1 MLSMHKLT
9 VGDGY
14 AYLTRH
20 VAAGDA
26 GLSAADS
33 LTAYYE
39 QTGNPTGRWIGGG
52 LHALGGERL
61 EVGAAVSEAAM
72 TAVFRDG
79 RDPVTLE
86 PLGTPYKRFVPGES
100 RHTVAGYD
108 LTFTAPKSVSVLW
121 GLADDR
127 TRATLYDAHRAA
139 LSSALRF
146 VEHSVIRTRVGAAG
160 CRQVR
165 TRGMVAAAFDH
176 WDSRAGDPNLHT
188 HVVVANKAQGP
199 DGAWRSVDGRTL
211 HAAVVTVSELYDAL
225 LADEVSRR
233 LGATWSTRSR
243 GERRNPA
250 FEVDG
255 VDEDLLAEFS
265 ARSEQIHCAEQ
276 RWADEFAEQRGRVPS
291 RVETTRAR
299 QHLTRET
306 RPPKVV
312 RALHELLTDWASRAR
327 AVTGVEPV
335 DLAARALAGRYSR
348 PLRAGDVG
356 PEVRA
361 AIVAQVLEDVSA
373 RRSVWS
379 TWNLGAAALRSSLA
393 LRMASS
399 EDRLQMTN
407 TLVTEARKACVR
419 LDDDTEP
426 TRRRVG
432 EETFT
437 SVELLEAE
445 RTLLDAAEATVPLGI
460 HPLAARLAD
469 RHMEHLSDDQREA
482 AKFVLLSPQ
491 QLDVLVGP
499 AGTGKTTTLAAL
511 ADEWR
516 QTRGTVV
523 GLAPSA
529 SAAATLSTALG
540 ARCETAAKWIY
551 ESVGDG
557 AAQRTVRYAADRA
570 VLTDPTAMYGDRRA
584 ANERCYTLA
593 ADQEHWRFRRGD
605 LVIVDEASMADTR
618 TLAGLVDQAKEAEAK
633 VLLVGDHLQR
643 GAVDAGGAFGM
654 LARRGPT
661 AELRTLWRFSQPW
674 EARATLEL
682 RHGDPS
688 ALDAYARHDRI
699 SHGAHDDMLDDAL
712 TAAAAAED
720 KGRIVLLAAADR
732 RTVNE
737 LNARSRADRV
747 RVGEVGTTG
756 IPLSDGLTGGVGDR
770 VVTRRNNRRLRTSD
784 GFVRNGDLWQIAD
797 VLPDGGLRVA
807 PAGDPTSGTLRLPA
821 RYVAESVELGY
832 ATTTARSQGMTVDE
846 THTVVTAGMG
856 REDLYVSLTRGRHLN
871 RLYVATERPD
881 PDCLPGGEREGASE
895 LLGRILAT
903 THAETSA
910 TETWA
915 AHHPERPD
923 PPHWPGRPQ
932 SAIPPLRP
940 QITRSPL
947 TPPTS
952 PSPDGPVLERW

>member
-1 MLSMHKLT
+1 MHKLT

-26 GLSAADS
+26 GLAAGDS
-33 LTAYYE
+33 LAAYYE
-39 QTGNPTGRWIGGG
+39 LTGNPHGRWIGGG
-52 LHALGGERL
+52 LSALGDGRL
-61 EVGAAVSEAAM
+61 RVGAAVSEAAM

-79 RDPVTLE
+79 RDPITFE
-86 PLGTPYKRFVPGES
+86 PLGKPYKQIVPGEG

-127 TRATLYDAHRAA
+127 TRTALYDAHRAA
-139 LSSALRF
+139 LTTALKF

-165 TRGMVAAAFDH
+165 TRGMFAAAFDH

-188 HVVVANKAQGP
+188 HVVVANKVQGP

-211 HAAVVTVSELYDAL
+211 HAAVVTVSELYDASL
-225 LADEVSRR
+225 GDEVSRR
-233 LGATWSTRSR
+233 LGATWSMRSR

-255 VDEDLLAEFS
+255 VGENLLAEFS

-276 RWADEFAEQRGRVPS
+276 RWAEEFAEQHGRAPS

-312 RALHELLTDWASRAR
+312 CALHELLTDWANRAR
-327 AVTGVEPV
+327 GLTGIEPV

-361 AIVAQVLEDVSA
+361 AIVAQVLEDVSK

-379 TWNLGAAALRSSLA
+379 TWNLGAAALRSSLE
-393 LRMASS
+393 LRMASPD
-399 EDRLQMTN
+399 DRLELTS
-407 TLVTEARKACVR
+407 TIVTEASRACVR
-419 LDDDTEP
+419 LDGDTEP

-437 SVELLEAE
+437 SLELLQAE
-445 RTLLDAAEATVPLGI
+445 RTLLEAAEATVPLGI
-460 HPLAARLAD
+460 HPLAERLAD
-469 RHMEHLSDDQREA
+469 GRMAHLSDDQREA
-482 AKFVLLSPQ
+482 AKAVLLSPR

-516 QTRGTVV
+516 ETRGAVI

-529 SAAATLSTALG
+529 TAAATLSEALG
-540 ARCETAAKWIY
+540 ARSETTAKWLY

-557 AAQRTVRYAADRA
+557 AAQRALRYAAHTA
-570 VLTDPTAMYGDRRA
+570 ELSDPTGAYEDHRTANQRRYA
-584 ANERCYTLA
+584 LA
-593 ADQEHWRFRRGD
+593 VEQEQWRFRRGD
-605 LVIVDEASMADTR
+605 LIIVDEASMADTR
-618 TLAGLVDQAKEAEAK
+618 TLAALVQQAAAAQAK

-643 GAVDAGGAFGM
+643 GAVDAGGGFGM

-661 AELRTLWRFSQPW
+661 AELRTLWRFSHPW

-682 RHGDPS
+682 RHGQPA
-688 ALDAYARHDRI
+688 ALDAYIRHHRV
-699 SHGAHDDMLDDAL
+699 SHGTHDDMLDDAL
-712 TAAAAAED
+712 TTAFDAEAT
-720 KGRIVLLAAADR
+720 GSVVLLAAADR

-737 LNARSRADRV
+737 LNARSRAERI
-747 RVGEVGTTG
+747 RTGTIRTAG
-756 IPLSDGLTGGVGDR
+756 ITLSDGLTGGVGDR
-770 VVTRRNNRRLRTSD
+770 IVTRRNNRRLRTSD
-784 GFVRNGDLWQIAD
+784 GFVRNGDLWQITA
-797 VLPDGGLRVA
+797 VLPDGGLRVQ
-807 PAGDPTSGTLRLPA
+807 PINKPTGASLTLPA
-821 RYVAESVELGY
+821 TYVAEAVELGY

-846 THTVVTAGMG
+846 THTVITAGMG
-856 REDLYVSLTRGRHLN
+856 REDLYVAVTRGRHLN
-871 RLYVATERPD
+871 RLYVATDRPD
-881 PDCLPGGEREGASE
+881 PDCLPGSEPEGVRE
-895 LLGRILAT
+895 LLDRILAT
-903 THAETSA
+903 THAEMSG

-915 AHHPERPD
+915 AHHPERPQ
-923 PPHWPGRPQ
+923 PPLSPARPQ
-932 SAIPPLRP
+932 PAIPPLRP
-940 QITRSPL
+940 QMAPRPL
-947 TPPTS
+947 TPPPS
-952 PSPDGPVLERW
+952 PVPDGPVLERW

>member
-1 MLSMHKLT
+1 MLSTHKLT

-26 GLSAADS
+26 GLSAGDS
-33 LTAYYE
+33 LTTYYE
-39 QTGNPTGRWIGGG
+39 QTGNPPGRWIGGG
-52 LHALGGERL
+52 LNTLGDGRL
-61 EVGAAVSEAAM
+61 RAGTAVSEAAM

-79 RDPVTLE
+79 CDPITVE
-86 PLGTPYKRFVPGES
+86 PLGTPYKQIVPGEG

-108 LTFTAPKSVSVLW
+108 LTFTAPKSVSILW

-127 TRATLYDAHRAA
+127 TRTALYDAHRAA
-139 LSSALRF
+139 LTSALKF

-165 TRGMVAAAFDH
+165 TRGMVAATFDH
-176 WDSRAGDPNLHT
+176 WDSRVGDPNLHT
-188 HVVVANKAQGP
+188 HVVVANKVQGP

-233 LGATWSTRSR
+233 LGATWSSRAR

-255 VDEDLLAEFS
+255 VSENLLAEFS
-265 ARSEQIHCAEQ
+265 GRSEQIHCAEQ
-276 RWADEFAEQRGRVPS
+276 RWAEEFAEQRGRAPS
-291 RVETTRAR
+291 RVETTKAR

-312 RALHELLTDWASRAR
+312 RALQELLTDWANRAR
-327 AVTGVEPV
+327 PLTGIEPV

-361 AIVAQVLEDVSA
+361 AIVAQVLEDVSG

-379 TWNLGAAALRSSLA
+379 TWNLGAAALRSSLE
-393 LRMASS
+393 LRMASP
-399 EDRLQMTN
+399 EDRLRLTN
-407 TLVTEARKACVR
+407 TIVTEAGQACVR
-419 LDDDTEP
+419 LDDDTDP

-432 EETFT
+432 EETYT
-437 SVELLEAE
+437 SLELLQAE
-445 RTLLDAAEATVPLGI
+445 RTLLDAAEAIVPLGI
-460 HPLAARLAD
+460 HPLASRLAD
-469 RHMEHLSDDQREA
+469 GRMTHLSDDQREA
-482 AKFVLLSPQ
+482 AKAVLLSPR

-499 AGTGKTTTLAAL
+499 AGTGKTTTLSAL
-511 ADEWR
+511 ADECR
-516 QTRGTVV
+516 RTRGAVI

-529 SAAATLSTALG
+529 SAASTLSEALG

-551 ESVGDG
+551 ESTGDG
-557 AAQRTVRYAADRA
+557 AMQRRLRYAAYTAA
-570 VLTDPTAMYGDRRA
+570 VDDPTATYSDRRA
-584 ANERCYTLA
+584 ANERRYALA
-593 ADQEHWRFRRGD
+593 VDQEQWRFRRGD
-605 LVIVDEASMADTR
+605 LVVVDEASMADTR
-618 TLAGLVDQAKEAEAK
+618 TLAALIDQAGADEAK

-682 RHGDPS
+682 RHGSPA
-688 ALDAYARHDRI
+688 ALDAYVRHRRI
-699 SHGAHDDMLDDAL
+699 SHGTHDEMLDDAL
-712 TAAAAAED
+712 AAAAGAEAN
-720 KGRIVLLAAADR
+720 GRVVLLAAADR

-737 LNARSRADRV
+737 LNARSRAERV
-747 RVGEVGTTG
+747 RTGDVRTTG
-756 IPLSDGLTGGVGDR
+756 ITLSDGLTGGVGDR
-770 VVTRRNNRRLRTSD
+770 IVTRRNNRRLRTSD
-784 GFVRNGDLWQIAD
+784 GFVRNGELWQITA
-797 VLPDGGLRVA
+797 VLPDGGLRVRA
-807 PAGDPTSGTLRLPA
+807 AGDAAGGTLSLPAG
-821 RYVAESVELGY
+821 YVAESVELGY

-846 THTVVTAGMG
+846 THTVITAGMG
-856 REDLYVSLTRGRHLN
+856 REDLYVAVTRGRHLN
-871 RLYVATERPD
+871 RLYVATDRPD
-881 PDCLPGGEREGASE
+881 PDCLPSSEPEVLESCSTASSPV
-895 LLGRILAT
+895 RT
-903 THAETSA
+903 
-910 TETWA
+910 
-915 AHHPERPD
+915 PRRRP
-923 PPHWPGRPQ
+923 PRPGRP
-932 SAIPPLRP
+932 
-940 QITRSPL
+940 ITRRAQSRRCRRPVHSP
-947 TPPTS
+947 
-952 PSPDGPVLERW
+952 PSRRCVHRSRAAP

>member
-1 MLSMHKLT
+1 MHKLT

-26 GLSAADS
+26 GLSADDS

-39 QTGNPTGRWIGGG
+39 QTGNPSGRWIGGG
-52 LHALGGERL
+52 LDALGDGRL
-61 EVGAAVSEAAM
+61 RSGAAVSEAAM

-79 RDPVTLE
+79 RNPVTLE
-86 PLGTPYKRFVPGES
+86 PLGTPYKQIVPGEG

-108 LTFTAPKSVSVLW
+108 LTFTAPKSDSVLW

-127 TRATLYDAHRAA
+127 TRTALYDAHRAA
-139 LSSALRF
+139 LTSALKF

-188 HVVVANKAQGP
+188 HVVVANKVQGP

-211 HAAVVTVSELYDAL
+211 HGAVVTVSELYDAL

-233 LGATWSTRSR
+233 LGATWSLRAR

-255 VDEDLLAEFS
+255 VGEDLLAEFS
-265 ARSEQIHCAEQ
+265 GRSEQIHCAEQ
-276 RWADEFAEQRGRVPS
+276 RWAEEFAEQRGRAPS

-312 RALHELLTDWASRAR
+312 RALQELLADWANRAR
-327 AVTGVEPV
+327 ALTGVEPV

-361 AIVAQVLEDVSA
+361 AIVAQVLEDVST

-379 TWNLGAAALRSSLA
+379 TWNLGAAALRSSLVF
-393 LRMASS
+393 RMASP
-399 EDRLQMTN
+399 EDRVRLTN
-407 TLVTEARKACVR
+407 TIVTEAGKACVR

-426 TRRRVG
+426 ARRRVG

-437 SVELLEAE
+437 SLELLRAE

-460 HPLAARLAD
+460 HQLAGRLAD
-469 RHMEHLSDDQREA
+469 QRMAHLSVDQREA
-482 AKFVLLSPQ
+482 AKAVLLSPR
-491 QLDVLVGP
+491 QLAVLVGP

-516 QTRGTVV
+516 RTRGTVI

-529 SAAATLSTALG
+529 SAAATLSDALG
-540 ARCETAAKWIY
+540 ARCETTAKWMF
-551 ESVGDG
+551 ESVGD
-557 AAQRTVRYAADRA
+557 AALQRALRYAARTAVVDGPTVTYSDR
-570 VLTDPTAMYGDRRA
+570 VA
-584 ANERCYTLA
+584 ANERRNALA
-593 ADQEHWRFRRGD
+593 VDQEQWRFRRGD

-618 TLAGLVDQAKEAEAK
+618 TLAALIDQASAAEAK

-643 GAVDAGGAFGM
+643 GAVDAGGGFGM

-682 RHGDPS
+682 RHGDPA
-688 ALDAYARHDRI
+688 ALDAYIRHGRI
-699 SHGAHDDMLDDAL
+699 SHGTHDDMLDDAL
-712 TAAAAAED
+712 TAAQDAEAN
-720 KGRIVLLAAADR
+720 GRVVLLAAADR

-737 LNARSRADRV
+737 LNARTRAERV
-747 RVGEVGTTG
+747 RTGDVRTTG
-756 IPLSDGLTGGVGDR
+756 ITLSDGLTGGVGDR
-770 VVTRRNNRRLRTSD
+770 IVTRRNNRRLRTSG
-784 GFVRNGDLWQIAD
+784 GFVRNGDLWQITA
-797 VLPDGGLRVA
+797 VLPDGGVRVRA
-807 PAGDPTSGTLRLPA
+807 AGDAAAESLRLPSA
-821 RYVAESVELGY
+821 YVAESVELGY

-846 THTVVTAGMG
+846 THTVITAGMG
-856 REDLYVSLTRGRHLN
+856 REDLYVAVTRGRHLN
-871 RLYVATERPD
+871 RLYVATDRPD
-881 PDCLPGGEREGASE
+881 PECLPSGELDGPRE
-895 LLGRILAT
+895 LLDRVLAT
-903 THAETSA
+903 THGETSA

-915 AHHPERPD
+915 AHHPESPE
-923 PPHWPGRPQ
+923 PPLPITRPQ
-932 SAIPPLRP
+932 PVIPPLRP

>member
-1 MLSMHKLT
+1 MHKLT

-20 VAAGDA
+20 IAAGDA
-26 GLSAADS
+26 GLFAGDS

-39 QTGNPTGRWIGGG
+39 QTGNPSGRWLGGG
-52 LHALGGERL
+52 LGALGGGRL
-61 EVGAAVSEAAM
+61 QVGAAVSEAAM

-79 RDPVTLE
+79 RDPISIE
-86 PLGTPYKRFVPGES
+86 PLGTPYRQLVPGEG

-121 GLADDR
+121 ALADDQTR
-127 TRATLYDAHRAA
+127 TALYDAHRDA
-139 LSSALRF
+139 LASALRF
-146 VEHSVIRTRVGAAG
+146 VEQWVIRTRVGAAG

-188 HVVVANKAQGP
+188 HVVVANKVQGP
-199 DGAWRSVDGRTL
+199 DGAWSSIDGRTL

-233 LGATWSTRSR
+233 LGATWSTRAR

-255 VDEDLLAEFS
+255 LGEDLLAEFS

-276 RWADEFAEQRGRVPS
+276 RWAEEFAERRGRAPS

-306 RPPKVV
+306 RPPKFI
-312 RALHELLTDWASRAR
+312 RALRELLADWANRAR
-327 AVTGVEPV
+327 ALTGVEPV
-335 DLAARALAGRYSR
+335 DLAARALTGRHSR

-361 AIVAQVLEDVSA
+361 AIVAQVLDDVST

-399 EDRLQMTN
+399 DDRLKLTN
-407 TLVTEARKACVR
+407 AIVREAGAACVR
-419 LDDDTEP
+419 LDGDVEP
-426 TRRRVG
+426 SRRRVG

-437 SVELLEAE
+437 SVELLRAE
-445 RTLLDAAEATVPLGI
+445 RTLLEAAETASPLGI
-460 HPLAARLAD
+460 PALAARLAD
-469 RHMEHLSDDQREA
+469 RHLAHLSDDQRAA
-482 AKFVLLSPQ
+482 AKAVLLSTK

-511 ADEWR
+511 AAEWR
-516 QTRGTVV
+516 STRGSVV

-529 SAAATLSTALG
+529 SAAATLSSALG
-540 ARCETAAKWIY
+540 VRCETAAKWIY
-551 ESVGDG
+551 ESIGDG
-557 AAQRTVRYAADRA
+557 AAQRALRYRAETAVVEDPSVTYWDR
-570 VLTDPTAMYGDRRA
+570 DA
-584 ANERCYTLA
+584 ANGRRHALVV
-593 ADQEHWRFRRGD
+593 DQKQWRFRRGD

-618 TLAGLVDQAKEAEAK
+618 TLAVLIEQAGAVEAK

-643 GAVDAGGAFGM
+643 GSVDAGGAFGM
-654 LARRGPT
+654 LSRRGPT

-682 RHGDPS
+682 RHGDPA
-688 ALDAYARHDRI
+688 ALDAYARHLRI
-699 SHGAHDDMLDDAL
+699 SHGQHDDMLGDAL
-712 TAAAAAED
+712 ASAAAAEAD
-720 KGRIVLLAAADR
+720 GRVVLLAAADR
-732 RTVNE
+732 RTVSE
-737 LNARSRADRV
+737 LNARSRAERV
-747 RVGEVGTTG
+747 RTGTVHADGVTLG
-756 IPLSDGLTGGVGDR
+756 DGLTGGVGDR
-770 VVTRRNNRRLRTSD
+770 VVTRRNNRRLRTGE
-784 GFVRNGDLWQIAD
+784 GFVRNGDLWQITA
-797 VLPDGGLRVA
+797 VLPDGGLRVR
-807 PAGDPTSGTLRLPA
+807 PAGDPAGATLRLPA
-821 RYVAESVELGY
+821 AYVAANVELGY
-832 ATTTARSQGMTVDE
+832 ATTTARGQGRTVDE

-856 REDLYVSLTRGRHLN
+856 REDLYVAVTRGRHLN
-871 RLYVATERPD
+871 RLYVATDRPD
-881 PDCLPGGEREGASE
+881 PDCLPGSAPESARE
-895 LLGRILAT
+895 LLDRILAT

-915 AHHPERPD
+915 THHPERPE
-923 PPHWPGRPQ
+923 PPLPTTPPQ
-932 SAIPPLRP
+932 PSAVPPLRP
-940 QITRSPL
+940 PIDRSPL

-952 PSPDGPVLERW
+952 SRPDGHVLDRW